1 MRSPRN
7 IWLGIAAALTVLDI
21 WAARNQ
27 LQGDSLSECTREL
40 FRTDTPAG
48 RAALVGAWAALTA
61 WLIPH
66 LLRTNTKE
74 Q

>member
-1 MRSPRN
+1 MSPRN
-7 IWLGIAAALTVLDI
+7 VWLTIAAALIALDI
-21 WAARNQ
+21 WAARNN
-27 LQGDSLSECTREL
+27 LEGDTLSECTREL
-40 FRTDTPAG
+40 FRTDTPTG

-66 LLRTNTKE
+66 LLRTKE